1 MNLELQKEIKT
12 AIQNF
17 NKDSLFDSSIG
28 FFKLLNY
35 PLDSIQEKS
44 NYSLEEFL
52 EVTGNKRSLYLKN
65 NDIEKIEVLFSLS
78 DYEMRDIKEFSAGQ
92 VENTIIETYL
102 FLAIKLNNRYYSKT
116 EIVNISKGIN
126 KLLNAPAFILFDRDE
141 KITLSITDRRI
152 HKKDNEKDVIEKT
165 TLIKD
170 IDIEEP
176 HTAHIRILE
185 DLEFKNLGSKRNFQE
200 FHSAWKK
207 VLDTKELNKKF
218 YKELSNWY
226 AWALQKVEFPDD
238 KEKDKDKRNSQNV
251 IRFIT
256 RIMFVWFLKE
266 KGLVKKEIFNEEYIY
281 KNILEKNADKTGST
295 YYKAILQNLFF
306 ASLNTEMKKDNVDS
320 RRFIKNQN
328 SKSKEYGI
336 YNYYR
341 YKRYL
346 KNQDEEKLIALF
358 EDIPFLN
365 GGLFECLDETTNLKR
380 EEKRVD
386 MFSDNPRN
394 EERLIFPDELLFG
407 NEKDFDLEDFYGSKK
422 MKKSKVKGLINIL
435 ENYKFTIEENTPLE
449 EDVALDPELLGQ
461 VFENLLASYNEET
474 KTSARKQT
482 GSFYTPREIVN
493 YMVDSSI
500 KEYLKVKNKKIDEL
514 SNKLDKLFYLKNTE
528 NPFNTSE
535 TKHIIKS
542 INDMKIIDPA
552 CGSGAFPMGILNRLV
567 ELLGILDKNNEEWK
581 QLRVINAI
589 TKDIKEKKELLKEVE
604 EIFEEDN
611 YNSNYA
617 RKLYLIENSIYGL
630 DIQPMAIQITK
641 LRFFISLVIE
651 QEMDK
656 EKKNLGIRTL
666 PNLEIKFLPV
676 NTLLD
681 LDIDDNHWASLKVSN
696 YKELN
701 NDLSKIR
708 HKYFSAKTSTTKKNW
723 RKKDKEKRE
732 EIKKVL
738 LNYKWD
744 EKEVEKISNWNP
756 YEYNESSPFFN
767 SELMFGE
774 KEKFDIVI
782 GNPPY
787 IRHEK
792 IKDLKPELKKLYK
805 TFVGTGDIYLY
816 FYEKGYNLLK
826 EDGILS
832 YITSK
837 KWTKAKYGKNF
848 RKFLLSNTDLLSYID
863 FNGVK
868 VFEGATVDTSVVEFK
883 KFKTKE
889 KFIYCDIDKDY
900 TLGMNIENYIKK
912 KGFEYKK
919 EDLDL
924 EGFSFLNPKELNIK
938 KRIKEIGTPLKDW
951 DIKIYRGFLT
961 GFNEAFI
968 INEKIKNELVR
979 RDSKSIEIIKPVLR
993 GRDIKEYRA
1002 EYLDLWLIATFPALN
1017 LDIDDYP
1024 AIKEYLEQFLPK
1036 LNQTGEPFID
1046 KNDEKQKTR
1055 KKTGNKWF
1063 ETQDQI
1069 AYWNEFNK
1077 EKIVWK
1083 RIGSILKFA
1092 YDDKKNYC
1100 LDSTCIATGEN
1111 IKYIMGYLNSK
1122 ISKYYLSKEAPRTGT
1137 GDLIIS
1143 VQALEPNPIPQ
1154 ISKEQQKPFETLVDY
1169 ILFLKAQDL
1178 KFHGIKYE
1186 LMPVYFE
1193 QIIDGM
1199 VYELYFEEILKEAD
1213 KDIIQYLGELPEIE
1227 NLSTDEQ
1234 KMNIIENIFNKL
1246 HDNGHKVKNHLF
1258 YMDTIEEIKIIEGK

>member
-152 HKKDNEKDVIEKT
+152 HKNDNEKDVIEKT

-787 IRHEK
+787 IKEYTNKLAFEGLRREECYQGK
-792 IKDLKPELKKLYK
+792 MDLW
-805 TFVGTGDIYLY
+805 YL
-816 FYEKGYNLLK
+816 FGSKGIDFLK

-832 YITSK
+832 YIATNNWVNNFGASK
-837 KWTKAKYGKNF
+837 FRNKVLKTTKIKEF
-848 RKFLLSNTDLLSYID
+848 ID
-863 FNGVK
+863 FGDYK
-868 VFEGATVDTSVVEFK
+868 VFEGVGIQTMIMLLQK
-883 KFKTKE
+883 KNKKE
-889 KFIYCDIDKDY
+889 KYLTKY
-900 TLGMNIENYIKK
+900 
-912 KGFEYKK
+912 
-919 EDLDL
+919 
-924 EGFSFLNPKELNIK
+924 S
-938 KRIKEIGTPLKDW
+938 
-951 DIKIYRGFLT
+951 KI
-961 GFNEAFI
+961 
-968 INEKIKNELVR
+968 
-979 RDSKSIEIIKPVLR
+979 
-993 GRDIKEYRA
+993 
-1002 EYLDLWLIATFPALN
+1002 
-1017 LDIDDYP
+1017 
-1024 AIKEYLEQFLPK
+1024 
-1036 LNQTGEPFID
+1036 ID
-1046 KNDEKQKTR
+1046 KNIVDNDLSEFLG
-1055 KKTGNKWF
+1055 KKLSDKF
-1063 ETQDQI
+1063 I
-1069 AYWNEFNK
+1069 AYKTEMNPTELIDKNFDFLNQEIKNILTMIEKNKNFILGDKEVAQGIVGAPDKAFIVLENEYNFYNENEHKYLKKFYTNAGKYIANK
-1077 EKIVWK
+1077 TDKYIFYLHDKNFKNQDIENFINIKSHFLPYKDELEKVKIK
-1083 RIGSILKFA
+1083 YKTPNKPYYYLHRERNEEFFREGAKIICATRTAMPSCTYTENSFYGSRALNFIKTTKINLK
-1092 YDDKKNYC
+1092 Y
-1100 LDSTCIATGEN
+1100 LTCI
-1111 IKYIMGYLNSK
+1111 LNSK
-1122 ISKYYLSKEAPRTGT
+1122 IANFWLRNKGKLT
-1137 GDLIIS
+1137 GDLLQIDKS
-1143 VQALEPNPIPQ
+1143 QLLNVPI
-1154 ISKEQQKPFETLVDY
+1154 KKVKDTEPFETLVDY